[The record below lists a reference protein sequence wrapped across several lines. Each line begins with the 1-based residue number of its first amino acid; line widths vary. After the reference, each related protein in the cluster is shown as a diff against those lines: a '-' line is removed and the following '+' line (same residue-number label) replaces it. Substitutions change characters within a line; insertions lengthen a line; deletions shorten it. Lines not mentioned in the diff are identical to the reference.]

1 VREDYPGCY
10 IMFLNR
16 SLTTAIL
23 GNSNEIL
30 SIKNI
35 SCETLGS
42 FEKLLLSDGYRI
54 KEVLATR
61 QTIPEN
67 IDNFDAI
74 FILGGPMS
82 ANDRF
87 DCLLKEKQLIV
98 NSLRLGIPVLG
109 ICLGSQL
116 IAESCGGKVYP
127 GAKKEIGW
135 SFVDIAEE
143 GKNSLFKDI
152 PDRKIQVFQ
161 WHGDTFALPENSE
174 VLSSSSLY
182 MQAFRHKTA
191 YGIQF
196 HLEVT
201 QDMIFDW
208 IRQYR
213 EEILNENIDKQELV
227 SDVGKKVTDLQKLS
241 KAVYRNFIS
250 LIN

>member
-1 VREDYPGCY
+1 
-10 IMFLNR
+10 MFLNR
-16 SLTTAIL
+16 ILTTVIL

-42 FEKLLLSDGYRI
+42 FESLLLSDGYRI
-54 KEVLATR
+54 KEVLATK

-67 IDNFDAI
+67 IGNFDAV

-87 DCLLKEKQLIV
+87 EYLLKEKHLIV
-98 NSLRLGIPVLG
+98 NSIGLGIPVLG

-135 SFVDIAEE
+135 NFVDITEA
-143 GKNSLFKDI
+143 GKKSLFKDI
-152 PDRKIQVFQ
+152 PDSKIQVFQ
-161 WHGDTFALPENSE
+161 WHGDTFALPENSD
-174 VLSSSSLY
+174 VLSSSGLY
-182 MQAFRHKTA
+182 LQAFKHKTA

-201 QDMIFDW
+201 PEMIFNW
-208 IRQYR
+208 MREYR

-227 SDVGKKVTDLQKLS
+227 FDIEKKATDLHNRS
-241 KAVYRNFIS
+241 ETVYKNFIS

>member
-1 VREDYPGCY
+1 
-10 IMFLNR
+10 MFLNR
-16 SLTTAIL
+16 ILATVLL

-54 KEVLATR
+54 KEVLATK
-61 QTIPEN
+61 QTIPES
-67 IDNFDAI
+67 IDNFDAV

-87 DCLLKEKQLIV
+87 EYLLKEKQLIV

-116 IAESCGGKVYP
+116 VAESCGGKVYP

-135 SFVDIAEE
+135 NFVDITDA
-143 GKNSLFKDI
+143 GKKSLFKDI
-152 PDRKIQVFQ
+152 PDKKIQVFQ
-161 WHGDTFALPENSE
+161 WHGDTFDLPGNSD
-174 VLSSSSLY
+174 VLSISSLY
-182 MQAFRHKTA
+182 LQAFRHKTA

-201 QDMIFDW
+201 TDMIFSW
-208 IRQYR
+208 IREYR
-213 EEILNENIDKQELV
+213 DEILNENIDKQELV
-227 SDVGKKVTDLQKLS
+227 FDIEKKSADLS
-241 KAVYRNFIS
+241 KRSKTVYRNFIS

>member
-1 VREDYPGCY
+1 
-10 IMFLNR
+10 MFLNKI
-16 SLTTAIL
+16 LTRVML

-42 FEKLLLSDGYRI
+42 FENLLLSDGYRI
-54 KEVLATR
+54 KEVLATK

-82 ANDRF
+82 ANDGF
-87 DCLLKEKQLIV
+87 DYLLKEKQLIA

-135 SFVDIAEE
+135 NFVDITEE

-152 PDRKIQVFQ
+152 PDGKIQVFQ
-161 WHGDTFALPENSE
+161 WHGDTFALPENSD
-174 VLSSSSLY
+174 VLSSSCLY
-182 MQAFRHKTA
+182 VQAFRHKTA

-201 QDMIFDW
+201 PDMIFNW
-208 IRQYR
+208 IREYR
-213 EEILNENIDKQELV
+213 EEILTENIDKQELV
-227 SDVGKKVTDLQKLS
+227 FDVEKKAADLHKRS
-241 KAVYRNFIS
+241 KTVYKNFIS
-250 LIN
+250 LLN

>member
-1 VREDYPGCY
+1 
-10 IMFLNR
+10 MFLNR
-16 SLTTAIL
+16 ILTTVLL

-35 SCETLGS
+35 FCETLGS

-54 KEVLATR
+54 KEVLATK
-61 QTIPEN
+61 QTIPES
-67 IDNFDAI
+67 IDNFDAV

-87 DCLLKEKQLIV
+87 DYLLKEKQLIV

-135 SFVDIAEE
+135 DFVDITDA

-152 PDRKIQVFQ
+152 PDKKIQVFQ
-161 WHGDTFALPENSE
+161 WHGDTFALPGNSD
-174 VLSSSSLY
+174 VLSSSGLY
-182 MQAFRHKTA
+182 LQAFRHKTA

-201 QDMIFDW
+201 PDMIFSW
-208 IRQYR
+208 IREYR
-213 EEILNENIDKQELV
+213 DEILNENIDKQELV
-227 SDVGKKVTDLQKLS
+227 FDIEKKSADLNKRS
-241 KAVYRNFIS
+241 KTVYRNFIS

>member
-1 VREDYPGCY
+1 
-10 IMFLNR
+10 MFLNR
-16 SLTTAIL
+16 ILTTVIL

-54 KEVLATR
+54 KEVLATK

-67 IDNFDAI
+67 IGNFDAV

-87 DCLLKEKQLIV
+87 EYLLKEKQLIV
-98 NSLRLGIPVLG
+98 NSLKLGIPVLG

-135 SFVDIAEE
+135 NFVDITEE

-152 PDRKIQVFQ
+152 PDRRIQVFQ
-161 WHGDTFALPENSE
+161 WHGDTFALPENSD
-174 VLSSSSLY
+174 VLSSSGLY
-182 MQAFRHKTA
+182 LQAFRHKTA

-201 QDMIFDW
+201 PEMIFNW
-208 IRQYR
+208 IREYR
-213 EEILNENIDKQELV
+213 EEITNENIDKQELV
-227 SDVGKKVTDLQKLS
+227 FDIEKKATELHKSS
-241 KAVYRNFIS
+241 KTVYKNFIS

>member
-1 VREDYPGCY
+1 
-10 IMFLNR
+10 MFLNR
-16 SLTTAIL
+16 ILTTVIL

-54 KEVLATR
+54 KEVLATK

-67 IDNFDAI
+67 IGNFDAV

-87 DCLLKEKQLIV
+87 EYLLKEKQLIV
-98 NSLRLGIPVLG
+98 DSLKLGIPVLG

-135 SFVDIAEE
+135 NFVDITEE

-152 PDRKIQVFQ
+152 PDRRIQVFQ
-161 WHGDTFALPENSE
+161 WHGDTFALPENSD
-174 VLSSSSLY
+174 VLSSSGLY
-182 MQAFRHKTA
+182 LQAFRHKTA

-201 QDMIFDW
+201 PEMIFNW
-208 IRQYR
+208 IREYR
-213 EEILNENIDKQELV
+213 EEITNENIDKQELV
-227 SDVGKKVTDLQKLS
+227 FDIEKKATELHKSS
-241 KAVYRNFIS
+241 KTVYKNFIS

>member
-1 VREDYPGCY
+1 
-10 IMFLNR
+10 MFLNR
-16 SLTTAIL
+16 ILTTVIL
-23 GNSNEIL
+23 GKSNEIL

-54 KEVLATR
+54 KEVLATK

-67 IDNFDAI
+67 IGNFDAI

-87 DCLLKEKQLIV
+87 EYLLKEKQLIV

-127 GAKKEIGW
+127 GEKKEIGW
-135 SFVDIAEE
+135 NFVDITED
-143 GKNSLFKDI
+143 GKNSLFKEISDK
-152 PDRKIQVFQ
+152 KIQVFQ
-161 WHGDTFALPENSE
+161 WHGDTFALPGNSD

-182 MQAFRHKTA
+182 VQAFKHKTA

-201 QDMIFDW
+201 PDMIFSW
-208 IRQYR
+208 IREYR
-213 EEILNENIDKQELV
+213 REIMNENIDKQELV
-227 SDVGKKVTDLQKLS
+227 FDIEKKSADLHKLS
-241 KAVYRNFIS
+241 KTVYKNFSS